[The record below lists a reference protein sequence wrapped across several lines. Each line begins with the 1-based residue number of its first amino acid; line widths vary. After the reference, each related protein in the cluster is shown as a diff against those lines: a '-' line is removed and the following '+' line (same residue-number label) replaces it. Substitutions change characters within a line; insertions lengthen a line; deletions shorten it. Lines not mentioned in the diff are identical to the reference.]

1 MIPLLFTLIL
11 FGYYEPNGKYRR
23 EHNDKRIG

>member
-1 MIPLLFTLIL
+1 MIPLLFALIL

-23 EHNDKRIG
+23 EHNDKRTG